1 MDITNINAYAEGYYS
16 DSTYEENIAIR
27 SEIFDKIEEDIYKI
41 TLYICELDGKHSEVE
56 ADVTVQFY
64 PEEEIKNMNW
74 QDGSDGD
81 YLYYKLEGIFEKY
94 GLNLKDEIRIVKD
107 YLNSLD
113 TYVDLTVT
121 VRKSNKDKVMEFCKD
136 L

>member
-64 PEEEIKNMNW
+64 SEEEIKNMNW